1 MNFGQRGR
9 ALVSECHYSD
19 ATTLLPYNDELVKGC
34 LEEITFHVDE
44 LTHLVESIEGE
55 KPSLQVRPSL
65 MLHDAAIRRNKRCL
79 LAYTYHRVKY
89 LQNECNS
96 NKHRSDTIQKSLLH
110 ESELDFLQ
118 AYERL
123 RAQQGCDIGADMA
136 CQQRMPPTHTWIQV
150 RVLESL
156 GTIVLTETGGTA
168 NLEEGTLHFLPA
180 QDVESFIQQ
189 GYLEHVEGEE
199 AF

>member
-1 MNFGQRGR
+1 M
-9 ALVSECHYSD
+9 SECHHSD

-44 LTHLVESIEGE
+44 LTHLVESIEGD

-79 LAYTYHRVKY
+79 LAYIYHRVKY

-96 NKHRSDTIQKSLLH
+96 NKHRSENIPNTLLH
-110 ESELDFLQ
+110 ESELDFMQ

-123 RAQQGCDIGADMA
+123 RAQQGSDIGADMT

-168 NLEEGTLHFLPA
+168 NLEEGTLHYLPA

-189 GYLEHVEGEE
+189 GYLEQVEGEE